1 MFTSDTLHCAEERQQ
16 LCSIALI
23 PQLDFDQKAKWIQ
36 DPALPN
42 LLHEI
47 AGIDQVVSAAHRSP
61 RSPGCKAKP
70 VCSGLWLVLV
80 ELVALLNCRLD
91 ESNDV
96 TSPYAVWPHLPLK
109 ESEKVLYSAL
119 WTALDHSTD
128 PSALLTHLTA
138 VIHVLNGL
146 VEPVSNLFQLEDVHN
161 QTWRTGYA
169 LLSSRALLFRSL
181 KWSIIQ
187 SELKLMTDGE
197 PNADPP
203 VTLDLNRFL
212 TATFNPSQNGSTLG
226 TRRTH
231 QPNSVSNNH
240 ARRRELYLLAG
251 LCAAE
256 ERRSTQALQSLQVV
270 ARQVQERRGH

>member
-1 MFTSDTLHCAEERQQ
+1 M
-16 LCSIALI
+16 I
-23 PQLDFDQKAKWIQ
+23 PQLDLEQKAKWIQ
-36 DPALPN
+36 DPALPH
-42 LLHEI
+42 LLREI
-47 AGIDQVVSAAHRSP
+47 AGIEQVVNAALNSP
-61 RSPGCKAKP
+61 RSPGRKANP

-119 WTALDHSTD
+119 WTALDHSPD
-128 PSALLTHLTA
+128 ASALLTHLTA

-146 VEPVSNLFQLEDVHN
+146 VEPVSNLFQLEDVHD
-161 QTWRTGYA
+161 QTWRTGCA

-197 PNADPP
+197 LSADPP
-203 VTLDLNRFL
+203 VTLDLNRFV
-212 TATFNPSQNGSTLG
+212 TAAFNPSQNGSTLG
-226 TRRTH
+226 TRQTNHVHLSNRAQTRTASSCR
-231 QPNSVSNNH
+231 PT
-240 ARRRELYLLAG
+240 
-251 LCAAE
+251 
-256 ERRSTQALQSLQVV
+256 RS
-270 ARQVQERRGH
+270 